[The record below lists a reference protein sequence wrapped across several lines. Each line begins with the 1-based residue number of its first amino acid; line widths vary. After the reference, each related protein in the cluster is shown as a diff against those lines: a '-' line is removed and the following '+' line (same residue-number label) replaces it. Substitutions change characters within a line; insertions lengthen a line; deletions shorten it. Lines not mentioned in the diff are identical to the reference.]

1 VIEPP
6 VHVNVGTAAGVEGAA
21 VGLEVSIAA
30 GVAVGADVGA
40 SVGAAVGVAAAEL
53 QAPTT
58 IAAAM
63 IMAPKRRVP
72 LSNLVSPLPL

>member
-1 VIEPP
+1 M
-6 VHVNVGTAAGVEGAA
+6 
-21 VGLEVSIAA
+21 AA
-30 GVAVGADVGA
+30 GVAVGAAVGA

-72 LSNLVSPLPL
+72 LSNVVSPLPLWLGTLGDLLGSTARVKVVL